1 MAYKMSEVGGFG
13 TGALGDITNPSGQ
26 INSYANVTAIST
38 NTVTIGT
45 PSNGIYETFA
55 VGKEI
60 LLHVSAI
67 TSGTDYQYLGKYMV
81 ATITAVAGSVLTLS
95 KDVSGLIA
103 SGVLANHHVQAITV
117 AQFAT
122 LNLTAT
128 IAPLAYNA
136 TNKYGG
142 IIALKCKTALNI
154 SGSGKID
161 LAAKGIPIGSIALR
175 PATTQEGTAA
185 QIGWENHITAR
196 NLYLNCPDGAVF
208 IAAKT
213 LANTGTS
220 TRIGGAT
227 AGVALYPYNGGST
240 SNTNAKG
247 GPSILMAAQTI
258 TGFAVD
264 MISKASSNTSG
275 RGIGRCYIA
284 TDSKI
289 AADEGLYA
297 LDCLSNPARL
307 VSMGIKDYGS
317 GTLGTVSSLSGQINS
332 YVNVTAISADGRTL
346 TIGTKYEGVY
356 EKFEV
361 GNRVM
366 FHVSRQTGSDQASI
380 GKFILAKILSVTGS
394 TVMLD
399 TPVTNVVPS
408 NVTSNYKCQMV
419 TLAQFDNLAWNG
431 NYTGAKAYNDSHG
444 CGGILALQA
453 KTLLDLQSGKLNM
466 EGKGIPSNVSRPAVT
481 WQCSGSQGDTLPL
494 SSGTGSVFI
503 VAKSLFTNTSTR
515 IGAATISADAYKGAI
530 GTGGAP
536 GSTGGSA
543 GSSGITGANA
553 QFLWGGDGGRGGYMG
568 SSDGYTL
575 GTAGASAAGCGKM
588 GGAGG
593 TGTSINTGL
602 VGYGGAGGASGASLF
617 IVSDTWTGYSV
628 HCIGTGGFGG
638 ASGGAGLSPTAAYCG
653 SAGNPGNPSGAGYGG
668 SGAGGG
674 GGAGGYGSPGGGG
687 GAGGSPGTCFIY
699 ANTITN
705 PDYTAY
711 LAS

>member
-1 MAYKMSEVGGFG
+1 MAYKMSDVGSWG

-26 INSYANVTAIST
+26 VNSYANVTAIST

-81 ATITAVAGSVLTLS
+81 ATITGVAGSVLTLS

-117 AQFAT
+117 TQFAT

-142 IIALKCKTALNI
+142 IIAFKCKSALNL

-161 LAAKGIPIGSIALR
+161 LAAKGIPIASIALR
-175 PATTQEGTAA
+175 PATAQEGTAA

-196 NLYLNCPDGAVF
+196 QFYLNCPDGAAF
-208 IAAKT
+208 IAAKA

-247 GPSILMAAQTI
+247 GPSILVAAQTI

-264 MISKASSNTSG
+264 MISKASSNTNG

-284 TDSKI
+284 TETKLP
-289 AADEGLYA
+289 ADEFLYS

-307 VSMGIKDYGS
+307 VPMGIKDYGS
-317 GTLGTVSSLSGQINS
+317 GALGTVTSLSGQINS
-332 YVNVTAISADGRTL
+332 YANVTAISADGRTL

-356 EKFEV
+356 EKFEA

-366 FHVSRQTGSDQASI
+366 FHVSRQSGSDQASI
-380 GKFILAKILSVTGS
+380 GKLILTKILSVAGN

-399 TPVTNVVPS
+399 TPVTNVVPT
-408 NVTSNYKCQMV
+408 NVLSNYKCQLI
-419 TLAQFDNLAWNG
+419 TIAQFDTLAWSG
-431 NYTGAKAYNDSHG
+431 DYTGAKAYNDTHG
-444 CGGILALQA
+444 CGGILAIQA
-453 KTLLDLQSGKLNM
+453 KTVADLQGGKLNM
-466 EGKGIPSNVSRPAVT
+466 VGKGIPSGVSRPAVT
-481 WQCSGSQGDTLPL
+481 WQSSGSQGDVLPL
-494 SSGTGSVFI
+494 SSGNGAILLIAKRLVFNASTRLGATWSGAVVGSV
-503 VAKSLFTNTSTR
+503 A
-515 IGAATISADAYKGAI
+515 GGPAATAF
-530 GTGGAP
+530 
-536 GSTGGSA
+536 STA
-543 GSSGITGANA
+543 GSPGNP
-553 QFLWGGDGGRGGYMG
+553 
-568 SSDGYTL
+568 
-575 GTAGASAAGCGKM
+575 
-588 GGAGG
+588 GGAG
-593 TGTSINTGL
+593 
-602 VGYGGAGGASGASLF
+602 Y
-617 IVSDTWTGYSV
+617 
-628 HCIGTGGFGG
+628 
-638 ASGGAGLSPTAAYCG
+638 P
-653 SAGNPGNPSGAGYGG
+653 G

-674 GGAGGYGSPGGGG
+674 ACNSGYPAVAGSPGFITPGFGGRGGFYTYWDEDQTIMYPTPGPGGTVNTSKGMSGNPGANGGQDATGTGSVGYGGAAGYGGSSLFIVADTIVGFIVDALSIGGGAGFPGGGG
-687 GAGGSPGTCFIY
+687 TPTGARSGGGGGGGGKEGTGFIY
-699 ANTITN
+699 ANNVET
-705 PDYTAY
+705 PDFTAY

>member
-1 MAYKMSEVGGFG
+1 MAYKMSDVGGWG
-13 TGALGDITNPSGQ
+13 TGALGDITNPAGQ
-26 INSYANVTAIST
+26 VNSYANVTAIST

-45 PSNGIYETFA
+45 ASNGIYETFA

-81 ATITAVAGSVLTLS
+81 ATITAVVGSVLTLS

-117 AQFAT
+117 AQFDT
-122 LNLTAT
+122 LNLSAT

-196 NLYLNCPDGAVF
+196 NLYLNCPDGAAF

-284 TDSKI
+284 TETRLP
-289 AADEGLYA
+289 ADEGLYA

-307 VSMGIKDYGS
+307 VSMGIKDYGT
-317 GTLGTVSSLSGQINS
+317 GALGTVTSLSGQINS
-332 YVNVTAISADGRTL
+332 YVKVTAISADGRTL
-346 TIGTKYEGVY
+346 TIGTKYEGIY
-356 EKFEV
+356 EKFET

-366 FHVSRQTGSDQASI
+366 FHVSRQTGSDQTSI
-380 GKFILAKILSVTGS
+380 GKFILSKILSVAGN

-399 TPVTNVVPS
+399 TPVTNVVPA
-408 NVTSNYKCQMV
+408 NVLSNYKCQLITV
-419 TLAQFDNLAWNG
+419 AQFDTLAWSG
-431 NYTGAKAYNDSHG
+431 NYTGAKAYNDAHG
-444 CGGILALQA
+444 CGGVLALQA
-453 KTLLDLQSGKLNM
+453 KTGFDLQGGQLNM
-466 EGKGIPSNVSRPAVT
+466 DGKGIPAGVSRAAVS
-481 WQCSGSQGDTLPL
+481 WQCSGTQGNVLPL
-494 SSGTGSVFI
+494 SQGTGAVFI
-503 VAKSLFTNTSTR
+503 VAKQLTVNSASR
-515 IGAATISADAYKGAI
+515 IGASTSGANYSGSGSGVGFFCI
-530 GTGGAP
+530 GGLGAP
-536 GSTGGSA
+536 GLAGPGSYNSSAPGGSLGVIGSTGTYGVEYTAEPYNVWPGSP
-543 GSSGITGANA
+543 
-553 QFLWGGDGGRGGYMG
+553 GGN
-568 SSDGYTL
+568 
-575 GTAGASAAGCGKM
+575 AGASIFIVAD
-588 GGAGG
+588 
-593 TGTSINTGL
+593 IL
-602 VGYGGAGGASGASLF
+602 VGFSIDVIA
-617 IVSDTWTGYSV
+617 
-628 HCIGTGGFGG
+628 TGGFGG
-638 ASGGAGLSPTAAYCG
+638 LGGANYGGPAYG
-653 SAGNPGNPSGAGYGG
+653 YAPNGGIAGAGYGG
-668 SGAGGG
+668 GGGYSGGGYNSGSGGG
-674 GGAGGYGSPGGGG
+674 GG
-687 GAGGSPGTCFIY
+687 GGSGTCYIY
-699 ANTITN
+699 VNTVSN
-705 PDYTAY
+705 ADYTAY